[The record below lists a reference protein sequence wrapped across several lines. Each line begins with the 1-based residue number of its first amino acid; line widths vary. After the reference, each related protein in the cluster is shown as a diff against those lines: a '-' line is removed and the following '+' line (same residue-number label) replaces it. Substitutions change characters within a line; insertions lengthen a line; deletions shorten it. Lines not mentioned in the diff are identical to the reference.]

1 MAGYFQNLHP
11 NPCRYASNGYFGS
24 KFITVCV
31 TGIKIKIY
39 IKYIFCYNTLKN
51 NTDFFYMSF
60 IFDLL

>member
-31 TGIKIKIY
+31 TGMKTNNSNIVR
-39 IKYIFCYNTLKN
+39 FSLKR
-51 NTDFFYMSF
+51 
-60 IFDLL
+60 

>member
-31 TGIKIKIY
+31 TGKNIKLISIK
-39 IKYIFCYNTLKN
+39 
-51 NTDFFYMSF
+51 
-60 IFDLL
+60 